1 MSTDVFNEEAS
12 LLSNKPTTVVVTPSN
27 PRPERPYSGG
37 LRYTARWWEW
47 YEAQRIYSR

>member
-12 LLSNKPTTVVVTPSN
+12 LLSTTPAPVIIEPAA
-27 PRPERPYSGG
+27 RPERPYSGG